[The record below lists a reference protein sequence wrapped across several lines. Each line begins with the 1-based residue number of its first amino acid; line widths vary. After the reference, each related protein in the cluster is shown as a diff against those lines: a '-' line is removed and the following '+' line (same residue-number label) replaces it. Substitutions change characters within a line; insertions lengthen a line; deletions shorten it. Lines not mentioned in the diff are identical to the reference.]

1 MQQQTMKQQK
11 LKQQQKLETTTEA
24 GNHNRN
30 GKQQQ
35 KLETTTENETTTE
48 AGTNRRH
55 APLPTTGPSSKISS
69 NRLRRLTGAVEM
81 RLTKNI
87 NPEFE
92 GYH

>member
-48 AGTNRRH
+48 AGNKHKTRTSAH
-55 APLPTTGPSSKISS
+55 HWA
-69 NRLRRLTGAVEM
+69 EF
-81 RLTKNI
+81 KNI
-87 NPEFE
+87 FE
-92 GYH
+92 PFASFDRSGGDAAD